1 MATDGD
7 SSGSGSQR
15 MEDTSK
21 ILERLDLEDDEADD
35 LVWEDEIDTNEIKPK
50 WLALGRLLTV
60 KSFSQSAGIGDMTAA
75 GTPAQAVVWRR
86 INAKLFSIQFNCLAT
101 GTRPCTRGP
110 GTSMDLL

>member
-35 LVWEDEIDTNEIKPK
+35 LVWEDEIDIDEIKPK
-50 WLALGRLLTV
+50 WLALGRLLTG
-60 KSFSQSAGIGDMTAA
+60 KSFSHSAVIGDMKAA
-75 GTPAQAVVWRR
+75 WNPAQAVVWRR
-86 INAKLFSIQFNCLAT
+86 INANLFSIQFNCL
-101 GTRPCTRGP
+101 G
-110 GTSMDLL
+110 DWK